1 MRNVKKITLAAAIM
15 AFALGGGIAANN
27 INVASATEVDPTVLS
42 SLVMDTGMSIR
53 RNNPEGLRFG
63 AKLEMSDEE
72 MATAKIVGTGMIL
85 MPADKVDGALEY
97 GEENVDGTTALD
109 IPTNVY
115 YEETDTSKSYY
126 SVVVDT
132 DQDGEFPTTFY
143 NVPITARAY
152 VKYEDGTYKYSEA
165 SMTRSIGYVAT
176 MHYLS
181 GNAGDTN
188 GVIEKIKNGATKA
201 IEINGG
207 EQLSAEQVEGYQAKI
222 HFGNYEL
229 SLIEKMS
236 VTWSAE
242 GDAVSVDQNGKVTA
256 LKGGTATVK
265 AEISVEN
272 GNSITLAENVTVA
285 DVSYAV
291 ANVYEYEKFTSIN
304 EGTRVKNTE
313 NFVIDLAT
321 AKTTDNKS
329 VYLPTGTYTAKAVSE
344 TKELALEYL
353 SVKDNKVTW
362 AAGEITY
369 DRYDSSA
376 KTTWSTFVGG
386 EWKLVLTTEG
396 LDATI
401 PVLLVNKVIT
411 TADDLL
417 ALQTYADNMA
427 SYGVQPWNNGTSVAT
442 VQYSGYFKLG
452 GNIQLGS
459 NVLGF
464 VSTFDYAGKYPN
476 AGFNGTFDGCGY
488 TISGGNYDV
497 GGLFGYVGQAGV
509 VKNVAFVDVTFVY
522 SGDDHWNKSEGGSSV
537 VATCFNGTAENVLI
551 DVKDHANS
559 WYAGVFGT
567 SAQLAR
573 YKNVVVY
580 YPTRTGSGIDTTG
593 QYFAADAFYGEK
605 ATAENFYIFTNE
617 IVDCTSA
624 KKYAITA
631 KLSETDIASA
641 GFDTTIWDLS
651 GDKAAFVQKQ
661 A

>member
-132 DQDGEFPTTFY
+132 DQDGEFPTAFY

-188 GVIEKIKNGATKA
+188 GVIEKIKNSAQKE

-207 EQLSAEQVEGYQAKI
+207 NQLSVEETNGYQATVK
-222 HFGNYEL
+222 FGNYDL
-229 SLIEKMS
+229 QLIENMS
-236 VTWSAE
+236 VAWSVE
-242 GDAVSVDQNGKVTA
+242 GDAVSVDNNGKVTA

-265 AEISVEN
+265 AEISVAG
-272 GNSITLAENVTVA
+272 GNSVTLTKEVSVA
-285 DVSYAV
+285 DVSYEV
-291 ANVYEYEKFTSIN
+291 ANVYEYEKFTAISD
-304 EGTRVKNTE
+304 GVRVKNTE

-329 VYLPTGTYTAKAVSE
+329 VYLPNGTYTAKAVNESRE
-344 TKELALEYL
+344 VALEYL
-353 SVKDNKVTW
+353 SVADNKVTW
-362 AAGEITY
+362 AAGEITV
-369 DRYDSSA
+369 DRYEEESL
-376 KTTWSTFVGG
+376 TTWSTFVGG
-386 EWKLVLTTEG
+386 EWNLVLTADG
-396 LDATI
+396 VDVTI
-401 PVLLVNKVIT
+401 PVLLVNKVIK
-411 TADDLL
+411 TADDFVNV
-417 ALQTYADNMA
+417 QKYADNMTNYEVTLMSSA
-427 SYGVQPWNNGTSVAT
+427 SGNVT
-442 VQYSGYFKLG
+442 QYSGYFKLG
-452 GNIQLGS
+452 DNIDL
-459 NVLGF
+459 
-464 VSTFDYAGKYPN
+464 TGKTIKSRGGVAHATN
-476 AGFNGTFDGCGY
+476 INEQSLKAGFNGTFDGCGY
-488 TISGGNYDV
+488 TVNGGTYGL
-497 GGLFGYVGQAGV
+497 GGLFGYVGAAGV
-509 VKNVAFVDVTFVY
+509 VKNAAFTNVSF
-522 SGDDHWNKSEGGSSV
+522 GSSYDNEGYNGGMGCS
-537 VATCFNGTAENVLI
+537 ALFSSTFFGTAENILV
-551 DVKDHANS
+551 DVVSFTNTWRS
-559 WYAGVFGT
+559 GVFGRNAT
-567 SAQLAR
+567 LATIKDVVIYYVIDSYGASWNYADSFDSNSA
-573 YKNVVVY
+573 
-580 YPTRTGSGIDTTG
+580 
-593 QYFAADAFYGEK
+593 E
-605 ATAENFYIFTNE
+605 ATNFYVFTDGSVACSN
-617 IVDCTSA
+617 A
-624 KKYAITA
+624 KKYAFTA

>member
-1 MRNVKKITLAAAIM
+1 MKNVKKLILATAVM
-15 AFALGGGIAANN
+15 AFAFSGGILATNQVSAN
-27 INVASATEVDPTVLS
+27 ADPTVLAA
-42 SLVMDTGMSIR
+42 LVMDNSGMAIR
-53 RNNPEGLRFG
+53 TKNPEGLRFG
-63 AKLEMSDEE
+63 ATLEMNDEQ
-72 MATAKIVGTGMIL
+72 MTAANIVGTGMIL

-97 GEENVDGTTALD
+97 GETNADGTEALD
-109 IPTNVY
+109 IPTEVY
-115 YEETDTSKSYY
+115 YEETNSSKSYY
-126 SVVVDT
+126 SVLVDT
-132 DQDGEFPTTFY
+132 DKDGEFPADFY
-143 NVPITARAY
+143 NVPISARAY
-152 VKYEDGTYKYSEA
+152 VKYQDGTYQYSETTV
-165 SMTRSIGYVAT
+165 TRSIAYVAT
-176 MHYLS
+176 MHYLD
-181 GNAGDTN
+181 GNKGDTE
-188 GVIEKIKNGATKA
+188 GVITKIANSAQKE

-207 EQLSAEQVEGYQAKI
+207 NQLSVEETNGYQATVK
-222 HFGNYEL
+222 FGNYDL
-229 SLIEKMS
+229 QLIENMS
-236 VTWSAE
+236 VAWSVE
-242 GDAVSVDQNGKVTA
+242 GDAVSVDNNGKVTA

-265 AEISVEN
+265 AEISVAG
-272 GNSITLAENVTVA
+272 GNSVTLTKEVSVA

-291 ANVYEYEKFTSIN
+291 KTVYEYEKFTAVKD
-304 EGTRVKNTE
+304 GARVKNTE
-313 NFVIDLAT
+313 NFVIDLAS
-321 AKTTDNKS
+321 AKTADGKS
-329 VYLPTGTYTAKAVSE
+329 VYLPTGSYTAKLVNNSK
-344 TKELALEYL
+344 TVDLEYV
-353 SVKDNKVTW
+353 SVSDNKVTW
-362 AAGEITY
+362 AAGEVTA
-369 DRYDSSA
+369 DRYDSTA
-376 KTTWSTFVGG
+376 KVTWSSFVGG
-386 EWKLVLTTEG
+386 EWNLTLTTEG
-396 LDATI
+396 LDATV
-401 PVLLVNKVIT
+401 PVLLVNKVIA

-442 VQYSGYFKLG
+442 VQYNGYFKLG

-580 YPTRTGSGIDTTG
+580 YPTRTGSGIDTAG
-593 QYFAADAFYGEK
+593 KYFAADAFYGEK

-631 KLSETDIASA
+631 KLSETDIATA
-641 GFDTTIWDLS
+641 GFDSTIWDLS
-651 GDKAAFVQKQ
+651 GDKAAFVKKN

>member
-1 MRNVKKITLAAAIM
+1 MKNVKKLILATAVM
-15 AFALGGGIAANN
+15 AFAFSGGILATNQVSAN
-27 INVASATEVDPTVLS
+27 ADPTVLAA
-42 SLVMDTGMSIR
+42 LVMDNSGMAIR
-53 RNNPEGLRFG
+53 TKNPEGLRFG
-63 AKLEMSDEE
+63 ATLEMNDEQ
-72 MATAKIVGTGMIL
+72 MTAANIVGTGMIL

-97 GEENVDGTTALD
+97 GETNADGTEALD
-109 IPTNVY
+109 IPTEVY
-115 YEETDTSKSYY
+115 YEETNSSKSYY
-126 SVVVDT
+126 SVLVDT
-132 DQDGEFPTTFY
+132 DKDGEFPADFY
-143 NVPITARAY
+143 NVPISARAY
-152 VKYEDGTYKYSEA
+152 VKYQDGTYQYSETTV
-165 SMTRSIGYVAT
+165 TRSIAYVAT
-176 MHYLS
+176 MHYLD
-181 GNAGDTN
+181 GNKGDTE
-188 GVIEKIKNGATKA
+188 GVITKIANSAQKE

-207 EQLSAEQVEGYQAKI
+207 NQLSVEETNGYQATVK
-222 HFGNYEL
+222 FGNYDL
-229 SLIEKMS
+229 QLIENMS
-236 VTWSAE
+236 VAWSVE
-242 GDAVSVDQNGKVTA
+242 GDAVSVDNNGKVTA

-265 AEISVEN
+265 AEISVAG
-272 GNSITLAENVTVA
+272 GNSVTLTKEVSVA

-291 ANVYEYEKFTSIN
+291 KTVYEYEKFTAVKD
-304 EGTRVKNTE
+304 GARVKNTE
-313 NFVIDLAT
+313 NFVIDLAS
-321 AKTTDNKS
+321 AKTADGKS
-329 VYLPTGTYTAKAVSE
+329 VYLPTGSYTAKLVNNSK
-344 TKELALEYL
+344 TVDLEYV
-353 SVKDNKVTW
+353 SVSDNKVTW
-362 AAGEITY
+362 AAGEVTA
-369 DRYDSSA
+369 DRYDSTA
-376 KTTWSTFVGG
+376 KVTWSSFVGG
-386 EWKLVLTTEG
+386 EWNLTLTTEG
-396 LDATI
+396 LDATV
-401 PVLLVNKVIT
+401 PVLLVNKVIA

-427 SYGVQPWNNGTSVAT
+427 SYGVQPWNNGTSVTT

-452 GNIQLGS
+452 GNIQLDS
-459 NVLGF
+459 TVLGF

-476 AGFNGTFDGCGY
+476 AGFIGTFDGCGY

-580 YPTRTGSGIDTTG
+580 YPTRTGSGIDTAG
-593 QYFAADAFYGEK
+593 KYFAADAFYGEK

-631 KLSETDIASA
+631 KLSETDIATA
-641 GFDTTIWDLS
+641 GFDSTIWDLS
-651 GDKAAFVQKQ
+651 GDKAAFVKKN

>member
-1 MRNVKKITLAAAIM
+1 MKNVKKLILATAVM
-15 AFALGGGIAANN
+15 AFAFSGGILATNQVSAN
-27 INVASATEVDPTVLS
+27 ADPTVLAA
-42 SLVMDTGMSIR
+42 LVMDNSGMAIR
-53 RNNPEGLRFG
+53 TKNPEGLRFG
-63 AKLEMSDEE
+63 ATLEMNDEQ
-72 MATAKIVGTGMIL
+72 MTAANIVGTGMIL

-97 GEENVDGTTALD
+97 GETNADGTEALD
-109 IPTNVY
+109 IPTEVY
-115 YEETDTSKSYY
+115 YEETNSSKSYY
-126 SVVVDT
+126 SVLVDT
-132 DQDGEFPTTFY
+132 DKDGEFPADFY
-143 NVPITARAY
+143 NVPISARAY
-152 VKYEDGTYKYSEA
+152 VKYQDGTYQYSETTV
-165 SMTRSIGYVAT
+165 TRSIAYVAT
-176 MHYLS
+176 MHYLD
-181 GNAGDTN
+181 GNKGDTE
-188 GVIEKIKNGATKA
+188 GVITKIANSAQKE

-207 EQLSAEQVEGYQAKI
+207 NQLSVEETNGYQATVK
-222 HFGNYEL
+222 FGNYDL
-229 SLIEKMS
+229 QLIENMS
-236 VTWSAE
+236 VAWRVE
-242 GDAVSVDQNGKVTA
+242 GDAVSVDNDGKVTA

-265 AEISVEN
+265 AEISVAG
-272 GNSITLAENVTVA
+272 GNSVTLTKEVSVA

-291 ANVYEYEKFTSIN
+291 KTVYEYEKFTAVKD
-304 EGTRVKNTE
+304 GARVKNTE
-313 NFVIDLAT
+313 NFVIDLAS
-321 AKTTDNKS
+321 AKTADGKS
-329 VYLPTGTYTAKAVSE
+329 VYLPTGSYTAKLVNNSK
-344 TKELALEYL
+344 TVDLEYV
-353 SVKDNKVTW
+353 SVSDNKVTW
-362 AAGEITY
+362 AAGEVTA
-369 DRYDSSA
+369 DRYDSTA
-376 KTTWSTFVGG
+376 KVTWSSFVGG
-386 EWKLVLTTEG
+386 EWNLTLTTEG
-396 LDATI
+396 LDATV
-401 PVLLVNKVIT
+401 PVLLVNKVIA

-427 SYGVQPWNNGTSVAT
+427 SYGVQPWNNGTSVTT

-452 GNIQLGS
+452 GNIQLDS
-459 NVLGF
+459 TVLGF

-476 AGFNGTFDGCGY
+476 AGFIGTFDGCGY

-631 KLSETDIASA
+631 KLSETDIATA
-641 GFDTTIWDLS
+641 GFDSTIWDLS
-651 GDKAAFVQKQ
+651 GDKAAFVKKN

>member
-1 MRNVKKITLAAAIM
+1 MKNVKKLILATAVM
-15 AFALGGGIAANN
+15 AFAFSGGILATNQVSAN
-27 INVASATEVDPTVLS
+27 ADPTVLAA
-42 SLVMDTGMSIR
+42 LVMDNSGMAIR
-53 RNNPEGLRFG
+53 TKNPEGLRFG
-63 AKLEMSDEE
+63 ATLEMNDEQ
-72 MATAKIVGTGMIL
+72 MTAANIVGTGMIL

-97 GEENVDGTTALD
+97 GETNADGTEALD
-109 IPTNVY
+109 IPTEVY
-115 YEETDTSKSYY
+115 YEETNSSKSYY
-126 SVVVDT
+126 SVLVDT
-132 DQDGEFPTTFY
+132 DKDGEFPADFY
-143 NVPITARAY
+143 NVPISARAY
-152 VKYEDGTYKYSEA
+152 VKYQDGTYQYSETTV
-165 SMTRSIGYVAT
+165 TRSIAYVAT
-176 MHYLS
+176 MHYLD
-181 GNAGDTN
+181 GNKGDTE
-188 GVIEKIKNGATKA
+188 GVITKIANSAQKE

-207 EQLSAEQVEGYQAKI
+207 NQLSVEETNGYQATVK
-222 HFGNYEL
+222 FGNYDL
-229 SLIEKMS
+229 QLIENMS
-236 VTWSAE
+236 VAWRVE
-242 GDAVSVDQNGKVTA
+242 GDAVSVDNDGKVTA

-265 AEISVEN
+265 AEISVAG
-272 GNSITLAENVTVA
+272 GNSVTLTKEVSVA

-291 ANVYEYEKFTSIN
+291 KTVYEYEKFTAVKD
-304 EGTRVKNTE
+304 GARVKNTE
-313 NFVIDLAT
+313 NFVIDLAS
-321 AKTTDNKS
+321 AKTADGKS
-329 VYLPTGTYTAKAVSE
+329 VYLPTGSYTAKLVNNSK
-344 TKELALEYL
+344 TVDLEYV
-353 SVKDNKVTW
+353 SVSDNKVTW
-362 AAGEITY
+362 AAGEVTA
-369 DRYDSSA
+369 DRYDSTA
-376 KTTWSTFVGG
+376 KVTWSSFVGG
-386 EWKLVLTTEG
+386 EWNLTLTTEG
-396 LDATI
+396 LDATV
-401 PVLLVNKVIT
+401 PVLLVNKVIA

-427 SYGVQPWNNGTSVAT
+427 SYGVQPWNNGTSVTT

-452 GNIQLGS
+452 GNIQLDS
-459 NVLGF
+459 TVLGF

-476 AGFNGTFDGCGY
+476 AGFIGTFDGCGY

-593 QYFAADAFYGEK
+593 KYFAADAFYGEK

-631 KLSETDIASA
+631 KLSETDIATA
-641 GFDTTIWDLS
+641 GFDSTIWDLS
-651 GDKAAFVQKQ
+651 GDKAAFVKKN

>member
-1 MRNVKKITLAAAIM
+1 MKNVKKLILATAVM
-15 AFALGGGIAANN
+15 AFAFSGGILATNQVSAN
-27 INVASATEVDPTVLS
+27 ADPTVLAA
-42 SLVMDTGMSIR
+42 LVMDNSGMAIR
-53 RNNPEGLRFG
+53 TKNPEGLRFG
-63 AKLEMSDEE
+63 ATLEMNDEQ
-72 MATAKIVGTGMIL
+72 MTAANIVGTGMIL

-97 GEENVDGTTALD
+97 GETNADGTEALD
-109 IPTNVY
+109 IPTEVY
-115 YEETDTSKSYY
+115 YEETNSSKSYY
-126 SVVVDT
+126 SVLVDT
-132 DQDGEFPTTFY
+132 DKDGEFPADFY
-143 NVPITARAY
+143 NVPISARAY
-152 VKYEDGTYKYSEA
+152 VKYQDGTYQYSETTV
-165 SMTRSIGYVAT
+165 TRSIAYVAT
-176 MHYLS
+176 MHYLD
-181 GNAGDTN
+181 GNKGDTE
-188 GVIEKIKNGATKA
+188 GVITKIANSAQKE

-207 EQLSAEQVEGYQAKI
+207 NQLSVEETNGYQATVK
-222 HFGNYEL
+222 FGNYDL
-229 SLIEKMS
+229 QLIENMS
-236 VTWSAE
+236 VAWRVE
-242 GDAVSVDQNGKVTA
+242 GDAVSVDNNGKVTA

-265 AEISVEN
+265 AEISVAG
-272 GNSITLAENVTVA
+272 GNSVTLTKEVSVA

-291 ANVYEYEKFTSIN
+291 KTVYEYEKFTAVKD
-304 EGTRVKNTE
+304 GARVKNTE
-313 NFVIDLAT
+313 NFVIDLAS
-321 AKTTDNKS
+321 AKTADGKS
-329 VYLPTGTYTAKAVSE
+329 VYLPTGSYTAKLVNNSK
-344 TKELALEYL
+344 TVDLEYV
-353 SVKDNKVTW
+353 SVSDNKVTW
-362 AAGEITY
+362 AAGEVTA
-369 DRYDSSA
+369 DRYDSTA
-376 KTTWSTFVGG
+376 KVTWSSFVGG
-386 EWKLVLTTEG
+386 EWNLTLTTEG
-396 LDATI
+396 LDATV
-401 PVLLVNKVIT
+401 PVLLVNKVIA

-427 SYGVQPWNNGTSVAT
+427 SYGVQPWNNGTSVTT

-452 GNIQLGS
+452 GNIQLDS
-459 NVLGF
+459 TVLGF

-476 AGFNGTFDGCGY
+476 AGFIGTFDGCGY

-580 YPTRTGSGIDTTG
+580 YPTRTGSGIDAAGT
-593 QYFAADAFYGEK
+593 YFAADAFHGEK

-631 KLSETDIASA
+631 KLSETDIATA
-641 GFDTTIWDLS
+641 GFDSTIWDLS
-651 GDKAAFVQKQ
+651 GDKAAFVKKN